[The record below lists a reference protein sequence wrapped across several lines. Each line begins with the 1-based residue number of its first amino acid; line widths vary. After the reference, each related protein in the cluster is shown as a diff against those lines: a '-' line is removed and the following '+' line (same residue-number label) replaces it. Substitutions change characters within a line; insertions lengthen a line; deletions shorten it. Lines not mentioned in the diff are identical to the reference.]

1 MFDTKFQSSFLIG
14 FVIYITLMV
23 VIGTLAS
30 RKTRKGEDFLTGGR
44 KLSLLLTFSTIGATM
59 VGTNSSIGVISN
71 SFRQGF
77 TVMVF
82 VLGSMAGMLMMRM
95 FTGTRDKEF
104 LTMSEEAQYYFGGNR
119 TIRYVMGFIMLI
131 VEVAWLGNHINGGAI
146 YLSYV
151 TGLDF
156 LAAKMITVIAFG
168 AYVYI
173 GGYLAVVW
181 TDMIQFVI
189 LIVGFTV
196 ISINC
201 IPLAGGMSAI
211 NAAYAAKSAVQ
222 AAQPAAGPAGPS
234 ALVQVL
240 ALTAAT
246 IMGILGTPTH
256 RTRIYTAKNSKT
268 AKRAFTMNAVMLTAY
283 GILPVL
289 IGMSA
294 YTIAAANNATV
305 ILERPDFAFAYMAT
319 TILGPIFGLFLLL
332 AGLSA
337 TLSSADSD
345 AISGV
350 TILLT
355 DIYPTV
361 TKKALHEDHYVK
373 YSRISLV
380 FILFFSFLMTLM
392 ANDIISYITKVIG
405 ALIPGIAVTML
416 LGRLMKRA
424 TWQGGLAALLSGT
437 VCGFI
442 YLFVKPFAGLIDLV
456 MGGPAIPVTILSLS
470 AGIAVSLFTPKNT
483 VSDEDAL
490 AAVFTCRRA
499 GKK

>member
-1 MFDTKFQSSFLIG
+1 MFDTRFQSLFLIG
-14 FVIYITLMV
+14 FAVYIGLMV

-30 RKTRKGEDFLTGGR
+30 RKSSKGVDFLTGGR

-59 VGTNSSIGVISN
+59 VGTQSSIGVISN

-82 VLGSMAGMLMMRM
+82 VLGSLAGMLMMRL
-95 FTGTRDKEF
+95 FTGMRDKEF

-119 TIRYVMGFIMLI
+119 MIRYTMGFIMLI

-146 YLSYV
+146 YLSYI

-156 LAAKMITVIAFG
+156 IAAKLITVLAFG
-168 AYVYI
+168 AYVFI

-181 TDMIQFVI
+181 TDVIQFAV
-189 LIVGFTV
+189 LVVGFTV
-196 ISINC
+196 IAINC
-201 IPLAGGMSAI
+201 IPLAGGMGAI
-211 NAAYAAKSAVQ
+211 NAAFAAKSAAQ
-222 AAQPAAGPAGPS
+222 AAQPVTGPAGPS
-234 ALVQVL
+234 ALIQVL
-240 ALTAAT
+240 ALTSAT

-268 AKRAFTMNAVMLTAY
+268 AKRAFTMNAVMLSAY

-294 YTIAAANNATV
+294 YTIAAANNATAV
-305 ILERPDFAFAYMAT
+305 LERPDFAFAYMAT
-319 TILGPIFGLFLLL
+319 TILGPVFGLFLLV

-361 TKKALHEDHYVK
+361 TKKTLHENSYVK
-373 YSRISLV
+373 YSRASLV
-380 FILFFSFLMTLM
+380 IILFLSFLMTLM

-424 TWQGGLAALLSGT
+424 TWQGGLSALLSGT
-437 VCGFI
+437 VCGFV
-442 YLFVKPFAGLIDLV
+442 YLFVKPFASLIDLA
-456 MGGPAIPVTILSLS
+456 MGGPAIPVTLLS
-470 AGIAVSLFTPKNT
+470 AALGIAVSLATPKNN
-483 VSDEDAL
+483 VSDEEAL
-490 AAVFTCRRA
+490 AEVFACRRA
-499 GKK
+499 EKK

>member
-1 MFDTKFQSSFLIG
+1 MFDTEYQPVFLIG
-14 FVIYITLMV
+14 FAVYIALMV
-23 VIGTLAS
+23 VIGALAS
-30 RKTRKGEDFLTGGR
+30 RKSGKGEDFLTAGR
-44 KLSLLLTFSTIGATM
+44 KLPLLLTFSTIGATM
-59 VGTNSSIGVISN
+59 VGTQSSIGVISN

-82 VLGSMAGMLMMRM
+82 VIGSLFGLLLMRI
-95 FTGTRDKEF
+95 FTNARDKDF
-104 LTMSEEAQYYFGGNR
+104 LTMSEEAQYYFGGNAL
-119 TIRYVMGFIMLI
+119 IRYTMGFIMLI

-151 TGLDF
+151 TGIDF
-156 LAAKMITVIAFG
+156 IAAKLFTVIAFG
-168 AYVYI
+168 AYVFI

-181 TDMIQFVI
+181 TDVIQFAI
-189 LIVGFTV
+189 LIAGFT
-196 ISINC
+196 IIAINC

-211 NAAYAAKSAVQ
+211 NAAFAAKSA
-222 AAQPAAGPAGPS
+222 AALPSAGPPGPS
-234 ALVQVL
+234 ALIQVL

-246 IMGILGTPTH
+246 VMGILGTPTH

-268 AKRAFTMNAVMLTAY
+268 AKRAFTMNAILLTGY

-294 YTIAAANNATV
+294 YTIAAANNATAV
-305 ILERPDFAFAYMAT
+305 LERPDFAFAYMAT
-319 TILGPIFGLFLLL
+319 TILGPTFGLFLLL

-361 TKKALHEDHYVK
+361 AKKALKENSYVK
-373 YSRISLV
+373 YSRVSLLV
-380 FILFFSFLMTLM
+380 ILFLSFLMTML
-392 ANDIISYITKVIG
+392 AGDIISYITKVIG

-416 LGRLMKRA
+416 LGRLVKRA

-437 VCGFI
+437 VCGFV
-442 YLFVKPFAGLIDLV
+442 YLFVKPFAALIDLT
-456 MGGPAIPVTILSLS
+456 MGGPAIPVTILSLALGLITS
-470 AGIAVSLFTPKNT
+470 FLTPKNN
-483 VSDEDAL
+483 VSGKDAL
-490 AAVFTCRRA
+490 AAVFACRRA
-499 GKK
+499 ER